1 MDTIADVQAPHP
13 GATPV
18 RTYVRVILVLFLLT
32 MVGGFFGELYAPSK
46 LIVSNDATA
55 TANNIIESNWLF
67 RLGFAAYLL
76 EAICDIGLTAMMYL
90 LLRPVSKAL
99 ALVAAFFGIVST
111 ATFAGAQLFYFAAS
125 FILGGAEYLKTFS
138 PDQINTL
145 ALLSLKFAA
154 YGSGIFMIFYGV
166 ASFIRGYLIY
176 RSAFLPRF
184 LGVLLMLGG
193 LGFIGRNFALVLAP
207 AYASGLFL
215 MPMFIAGI
223 SLTAWFLVKGVDVQ
237 KWEAR
242 AQRLS

>member
-1 MDTIADVQAPHP
+1 MRRQPLHRRSVRRADHADLAIRPRL
-13 GATPV
+13 ATRPLLGIV
-18 RTYVRVILVLFLLT
+18 AVVDLIYVR
-32 MVGGFFGELYAPSK
+32 
-46 LIVSNDATA
+46 IV
-55 TANNIIESNWLF
+55 
-67 RLGFAAYLL
+67 
-76 EAICDIGLTAMMYL
+76 
-90 LLRPVSKAL
+90 
-99 ALVAAFFGIVST
+99 VAFGIVST

-193 LGFIGRNFALVLAP
+193 LGFIVRNFALVLAP

-223 SLTAWFLVKGVDVQ
+223 SLTAWFLIKGVDVQ